1 MNGFTYHEL
10 HTPNPEKAIGFYG
23 ELLGFKYEKAQS
35 PMPYWTQKDV
45 GGGLMNDERPHW
57 LPYITVDDVSARA
70 KQAEKLG
77 GKVLQPPTPIPN
89 VGEYAVLA
97 DPQGA
102 VFAIWKE
109 ARV

>member
-10 HTPNPEKAIGFYG
+10 HTTHPEKAIGFYG
-23 ELLGFKYEKAQS
+23 ELLGFKYEKAKA
-35 PMPYWTQKDV
+35 PMPYWSQKDSA
-45 GGGLMNDERPHW
+45 GGLMSDERPYW
-57 LPYITVDDVSARA
+57 LPYITVDDVEARA

-89 VGEYAVLA
+89 VGTYAVLA